1 MFRLRC
7 RLYFYFYF
15 QRAITLIYGAYGVAA
30 AQKLVE
36 LLVRVQLPVAT
47 QFQETAQQRVVFFDT
62 LISLQNF

>member
-1 MFRLRC
+1 MLLVFRLRC

-36 LLVRVQLPVAT
+36 LLVPVQPRIGTPFYPML
-47 QFQETAQQRVVFFDT
+47 
-62 LISLQNF
+62 